1 MNVVEIISHH
11 ILDHDWG
18 LSLGGVRLPVTTHSV
33 TIFAVSVILLVGLVL
48 LARSA
53 RNTKPARLLGTLAEE
68 YVTFIRDG
76 MVLPNMGAEGKP
88 MLPYFC
94 TLFLFI
100 LCVNLA
106 GMIPEMKTATSN
118 ISVTAAL
125 ALCSGALILY
135 SGLKFHGVI
144 GFIKGFVPS
153 GTPGWLVP
161 LIFPLEVLS
170 TVIKV
175 CVLAIRLFANMLSGH
190 MVLLCLLLIVFIVG
204 QMHIAAGIGAVLP
217 AMALEIFMTCL
228 ELLVAF
234 LQAYVFTLL
243 TAIFAG
249 SVIHTH

>member
-1 MNVVEIISHH
+1 MDVAETISHH

-18 LSLGGVRLPVTTHSV
+18 VVLGGVRIPVTTHSV
-33 TIFAVSVILLVGLVL
+33 TIFVVSVLLVLGLAWAARKHTSRGGNLVSVL
-48 LARSA
+48 M
-53 RNTKPARLLGTLAEE
+53 EE
-68 YVTFIRDG
+68 YVSFIRG
-76 MVLPNMGAEGKP
+76 GIVLPNMGPEGRA

-106 GMIPEMKTATSN
+106 GMIPQMKTATSN

-125 ALCSGALILY
+125 ALCSGALIVG
-135 SGLKFHGVI
+135 SGIKFHGVI
-144 GFIKGFVPS
+144 GFLKGFIPS

-161 LIFPLEVLS
+161 LMFPLEIMSLL
-170 TVIKV
+170 IKV
-175 CVLAIRLFANMLSGH
+175 CVLAIRLFANMLAGH
-190 MVLLCLLLIVFIVG
+190 IALLCLLLLVFIV
-204 QMHIAAGIGAVLP
+204 AELSKVASIGALIP
-217 AMALEIFMTCL
+217 AMVLELFVTCL

>member
-1 MNVVEIISHH
+1 MDVAETISHH

-18 LSLGGVRLPVTTHSV
+18 VMLGGFRLPVTTHSI
-33 TIFAVSVILLVGLVL
+33 TIFAVSILLVL
-48 LARSA
+48 
-53 RNTKPARLLGTLAEE
+53 TLAWAARKHTSRSGKLITVLMEE
-68 YVTFIRDG
+68 YVSFIRG
-76 MVLPNMGAEGKP
+76 GIVLPNMGAEGRG

-100 LCVNLA
+100 LSINLA

-125 ALCSGALILY
+125 ALCSGGVILY
-135 SGLKFHGVI
+135 SGLKYHGVM
-144 GFIKGFVPS
+144 GFLKGFVPS

-161 LIFPLEVLS
+161 LIFPLEVVSLI
-170 TVIKV
+170 IKV

-190 MVLLCLLLIVFIVG
+190 MVLICLLLIIFI
-204 QMHIAAGIGAVLP
+204 IGEMSKLFGVVSMVP

>member
-1 MNVVEIISHH
+1 MNVADTIAHH

-18 LSLGGVRLPVTTHSV
+18 ISLGGWRLPVTTHSV
-33 TIFAVSVILLVGLVL
+33 TIFAVSVVL
-48 LARSA
+48 LIVLAWASRPRTS
-53 RNTKPARLLGTLAEE
+53 KSGRLITTLLEE
-68 YVTFIRDG
+68 YVSFIRDG
-76 MVLPNMGAEGKP
+76 LVLPNMGAEGKGF
-88 MLPYFC
+88 LPYFC
-94 TLFLFI
+94 TLFIFI
-100 LCVNLA
+100 LSVNLA

-125 ALCSGALILY
+125 ALCSGGLILY
-135 SGLKFHGVI
+135 SGLKYHGVI
-144 GFIKGFVPS
+144 GFLKGFVPS

-161 LIFPLEVLS
+161 LIFPLEIIS
-170 TVIKV
+170 TIIKV

-190 MVLLCLLLIVFIVG
+190 MVLICLLLIIFIVG
-204 QMHIAAGIGAVLP
+204 KMSAVAGAGALIP
-217 AMALEIFMTCL
+217 AMGLEIFLTCL

>member
-1 MNVVEIISHH
+1 MDVAEIISHH

-18 LSLGGVRLPVTTHSV
+18 VSLGGIRLPVTTHSV
-33 TIFAVSVILLVGLVL
+33 TIFVVSVLLFVL
-48 LARSA
+48 LMWISRPKTS
-53 RNTKPARLLGTLAEE
+53 RCGRMLTTLAES
-68 YVTFIRDG
+68 YVTFIRDSL
-76 MVLPNMGAEGKP
+76 VLPNMGAEGRGF
-88 MLPYFC
+88 LPYFC

-100 LCVNLA
+100 LSVNLA
-106 GMIPEMKTATSN
+106 GMIPQMKTATSN
-118 ISVTAAL
+118 ISITAAL
-125 ALCSGALILY
+125 ALCSGGVILY
-135 SGLKFHGVI
+135 SGLKYHGLI
-144 GFIKGFVPS
+144 GFLKGFVPS

-161 LIFPLEVLS
+161 LIFPLEVVS

-190 MVLLCLLLIVFIVG
+190 MVLLCLLLIIFIVG
-204 QMHIAAGIGAVLP
+204 KMNIFAGAGALLP
-217 AMALEIFMTCL
+217 AMVLEIFMTFL

>member
-1 MNVVEIISHH
+1 MNVADTIAHH

-18 LSLGGVRLPVTTHSV
+18 VTLGGLRVPITTHSV
-33 TIFAVSVILLVGLVL
+33 TIFAVSVFLLIVL
-48 LARSA
+48 TWAARPRTNKA
-53 RNTKPARLLGTLAEE
+53 GRLLTTLLEE
-68 YVTFIRDG
+68 YVSFIRDG
-76 MVLPNMGAEGKP
+76 LVLPNMGAEGKSF
-88 MLPYFC
+88 LPYFC

-125 ALCSGALILY
+125 ALCSGGVILY
-135 SGLKFHGVI
+135 SGLKYHGVI
-144 GFIKGFVPS
+144 GFLKGFVPS
-153 GTPGWLVP
+153 GTPAWLVP
-161 LIFPLEVLS
+161 LIFPLEVIS
-170 TVIKV
+170 TIIKV

-190 MVLLCLLLIVFIVG
+190 MVLICLLLIIFIVG
-204 QMHIAAGIGAVLP
+204 KMSVFAGAGALLP
-217 AMALEIFMTCL
+217 AMGLEIFMTCL

>member
-1 MNVVEIISHH
+1 MDVAEIISHH

-18 LSLGGVRLPVTTHSV
+18 VVLGGLRMPVTTHSV
-33 TIFAVSVILLVGLVL
+33 TIVAVSVILFLGLWWVSRRHESR
-48 LARSA
+48 AG
-53 RNTKPARLLGTLAEE
+53 RLLTALAEE

-76 MVLPNMGAEGKP
+76 MVLPNMGAEGRSF
-88 MLPYFC
+88 LPYFC

-100 LCVNLA
+100 LSVNLA

-125 ALCSGALILY
+125 ALCSGGLILF
-135 SGLKFHGVI
+135 SGLKFHGPI
-144 GFIKGFVPS
+144 GFLKGFVPS

-161 LIFPLEVLS
+161 LIFPLEVVSLI
-170 TVIKV
+170 IKV

-190 MVLLCLLLIVFIVG
+190 MVLICLLLIIFIVG
-204 QMHIAAGIGAVLP
+204 NMHVAAGAGLLLP
-217 AMALEIFMTCL
+217 AMGLEIFMTCL

>member
-1 MNVVEIISHH
+1 MDVAEIIAHH

-18 LSLGGVRLPVTTHSV
+18 ISVGGWRLPITTHSV
-33 TIFAVSVILLVGLVL
+33 TIFAVSVLLFCVLVWISH
-48 LARSA
+48 AK
-53 RNTKPARLLGTLAEE
+53 NTRTGRMLTTLVES
-68 YVTFIRDG
+68 YITFIRDSL
-76 MVLPNMGAEGKP
+76 VLPNMGAEGRGF
-88 MLPYFC
+88 LPYFC

-125 ALCSGALILY
+125 ALCSGGVILY
-135 SGLKFHGVI
+135 SGLKYHGLV
-144 GFIKGFVPS
+144 GFLKGFVPS

-161 LIFPLEVLS
+161 LIFPLEIVS

-190 MVLLCLLLIVFIVG
+190 MVLLCLLLIIFIVG
-204 QMHIAAGIGAVLP
+204 KMNVFAGAGALAP
-217 AMALEIFMTCL
+217 AMVLEIFMTCL

>member
-1 MNVVEIISHH
+1 MDVAEIISHH

-18 LSLGGVRLPVTTHSV
+18 ISLSGLRLPITTHSV
-33 TIFAVSVILLVGLVL
+33 TIFVVSVLLFVVL
-48 LARSA
+48 MWISRPKTSRSG
-53 RNTKPARLLGTLAEE
+53 RLLTTLAES
-68 YVTFIRDG
+68 YVTFIRDSL
-76 MVLPNMGAEGKP
+76 VLPNMGAEGRGF
-88 MLPYFC
+88 LPYFC

-125 ALCSGALILY
+125 ALCSGGVILY
-135 SGLKFHGVI
+135 SGLKYHGFI
-144 GFIKGFVPS
+144 GFLKGFVPS

-161 LIFPLEVLS
+161 LIFPLEIVS

-190 MVLLCLLLIVFIVG
+190 MVLLCLLLIIFIVG
-204 QMHIAAGIGAVLP
+204 KMNVFAGAGALLP
-217 AMALEIFMTCL
+217 AMVLEIFMTFL

>member
-1 MNVVEIISHH
+1 MNVAETISHH

-18 LSLGGVRLPVTTHSV
+18 LALGGVRLPVTTHSV
-33 TIFAVSVILLVGLVL
+33 TIFTVSILLLAVLAWAARKHTSRGGRLVSVLM
-48 LARSA
+48 
-53 RNTKPARLLGTLAEE
+53 EE
-68 YVTFIRDG
+68 YVSFIRG
-76 MVLPNMGAEGKP
+76 GIVLPNMGPEGRG

-100 LCVNLA
+100 LSVNLA
-106 GMIPEMKTATSN
+106 GMIPQMKTATSN

-125 ALCSGALILY
+125 ALCSGGLILF
-135 SGLKFHGVI
+135 SGLKYHGVTGFLK
-144 GFIKGFVPS
+144 GFIPT

-161 LIFPLEVLS
+161 LIFPLEIISL
-170 TVIKV
+170 VIKV

-190 MVLLCLLLIVFIVG
+190 MVLICLLLIIFIVG
-204 QMHIAAGIGAVLP
+204 EMSKTAGVGALLP

>member
-1 MNVVEIISHH
+1 MNVADTIAHH

-18 LSLGGVRLPVTTHSV
+18 VTLGGLRVPVTTHSV
-33 TIFAVSVILLVGLVL
+33 TIFAVSVLLLVVL
-48 LARSA
+48 AWASRPRQS
-53 RNTKPARLLGTLAEE
+53 KSGRLLTTLLEE
-68 YVTFIRDG
+68 YVSFIRDG
-76 MVLPNMGAEGKP
+76 LVLPNMGAEGKSF
-88 MLPYFC
+88 LPYFC

-100 LCVNLA
+100 LSVNLA

-125 ALCSGALILY
+125 ALCSGGVILY
-135 SGLKFHGVI
+135 SGLKYHGVI
-144 GFIKGFVPS
+144 GFLKGFVPS
-153 GTPGWLVP
+153 GTPAWLVP
-161 LIFPLEVLS
+161 LIFPLEVIS
-170 TVIKV
+170 TIIKV

-190 MVLLCLLLIVFIVG
+190 MVLICLLLIIFIVG
-204 QMHIAAGIGAVLP
+204 KMSVFAGAGALLP
-217 AMALEIFMTCL
+217 AMGLEIFMTCL

>member
-1 MNVVEIISHH
+1 MDITESLSHH

-18 LSLGGVRLPVTTHSV
+18 ITFGGIHWPVTTHSV
-33 TIFAVSVILLVGLVL
+33 TIFAVSVFLLLL
-48 LARSA
+48 LAWASRPRTS
-53 RNTKPARLLGTLAEE
+53 KSGRLVTTLLEE

-76 MVLPNMGAEGKP
+76 LVLPNMGEEGRGF
-88 MLPYFC
+88 LPYFC

-100 LCVNLA
+100 LFVNLA
-106 GMIPEMKTATSN
+106 GMIPGMKSANAN

-125 ALCSGALILY
+125 ALCSGGVILY
-135 SGLKFHGVI
+135 SGLKYHGLI
-144 GFIKGFVPS
+144 GFLKSFVPS
-153 GTPGWLVP
+153 GTPWWLVP
-161 LIFPLEVLS
+161 LIFPLEIIS

-175 CVLAIRLFANMLSGH
+175 VVLAIRLFANMFSGH
-190 MVLLCLLLIVFIVG
+190 VALLCLLFMIFMLGQTNWKMGVG
-204 QMHIAAGIGAVLP
+204 SVLP
-217 AMALEIFMTCL
+217 IMGLEIFMTFL

>member
-1 MNVVEIISHH
+1 MNVAETIAHH
-11 ILDHDWG
+11 ILDHNWG
-18 LSLGGVRLPVTTHSV
+18 ISLGGITLPITTHSV
-33 TIFAVSVILLVGLVL
+33 IIFSVSVVL
-48 LARSA
+48 LCLLAWISRPHTSRA
-53 RNTKPARLLGTLAEE
+53 GRLLTTLLEE
-68 YVTFIRDG
+68 YVSFIRDG
-76 MVLPNMGAEGKP
+76 LVLPNMGAEGKNFV
-88 MLPYFC
+88 PYFC

-100 LCVNLA
+100 LSVNLA
-106 GMIPEMKTATSN
+106 GMIPGLKTATSN

-125 ALCSGALILY
+125 ALCSGGIILY

-153 GTPGWLVP
+153 GTPIWLVP
-161 LIFPLEVLS
+161 LIFPLEVIS

-190 MVLLCLLLIVFIVG
+190 MVLICLLLIIFIVG
-204 QMHIAAGIGAVLP
+204 QMKFSAGVLSVFP
-217 AMALEIFMTCL
+217 AMGLEIFMTCL

-234 LQAYVFTLL
+234 LQAYVFSLL

>member
-1 MNVVEIISHH
+1 MNVTEILSHH
-11 ILDHDWG
+11 MLDHDWG
-18 LSLGGVRLPVTTHSV
+18 VTLGGLRVPVTTHSLTLLGV
-33 TIFAVSVILLVGLVL
+33 SIFLLITLFL
-48 LARSA
+48 LART
-53 RNTKPARLLGTLAEE
+53 RRPVLRTLGEE
-68 YVTFIRDG
+68 YVSFIRDG
-76 MVLPNMGAEGKP
+76 LVVPNMGQEGKT

-94 TLFLFI
+94 TLFAFI
-100 LCVNLA
+100 LCTNLA
-106 GMIPEMKTATSN
+106 GMIPNMKTATSN

-125 ALCSGALILY
+125 ALCSGGLILY
-135 SGLKFHGVI
+135 SGLKYHGFI
-144 GFIKGFVPS
+144 GFLKGFVPS

-170 TVIKV
+170 TIIKV

-190 MVLLCLLLIVFIVG
+190 MVLLCLLLIIFIIGKMSVG
-204 QMHIAAGIGAVLP
+204 FGFVSMVP

>member
-1 MNVVEIISHH
+1 MDVAETISHH

-18 LSLGGVRLPVTTHSV
+18 VVLAGIRIPVTTHSV
-33 TIFAVSVILLVGLVL
+33 TIFVVSVLLVAALAWAARKQAGRSGKLITTL
-48 LARSA
+48 L
-53 RNTKPARLLGTLAEE
+53 EE
-68 YVTFIRDG
+68 YVGFIRDS
-76 MVLPNMGAEGKP
+76 MVLPNMGEEGRG

-106 GMIPEMKTATSN
+106 GMLPEMKTATSN

-125 ALCSGALILY
+125 ALCSGALIVG
-135 SGLKFHGVI
+135 SGLKFHGLA
-144 GFIKGFVPS
+144 GFLKGFVPS

-161 LIFPLEVLS
+161 LIFPLEVISL
-170 TVIKV
+170 VIKV

-190 MVLLCLLLIVFIVG
+190 MVLICLLLIVFI
-204 QMHIAAGIGAVLP
+204 IGEMSKFFGVVSMFP
-217 AMALEIFMTCL
+217 AMLLEIFMTCL